1 MKKLLI
7 LIFSM
12 VYLSG
17 YAQDE
22 YDTIVIR
29 DLETWS
35 SATFQIK
42 FNEKLSLSLSPQLR
56 LQENSSKL
64 EKYFADLKMDYELNK
79 NLEFSLGYRFLSES
93 KNSGIQWAHRYN
105 IDGKYKFEINRF
117 NGYLRLRYQSG
128 IAFNDD
134 KENVWENHFRLKTKV
149 DYNIKDWKID
159 PYISGEIFR
168 LSGKNVD
175 AQFDKIR
182 LTIGSSY
189 KFNKKHSI
197 SFFYGGEK
205 QLNTT
210 YPKTTY
216 IVGLGYKFTFKPSKN
231 DK

>member
-1 MKKLLI
+1 MKKLWILI
-7 LIFSM
+7 LCM
-12 VYLSG
+12 AGLSG

-35 SATFQIK
+35 SATFQVK
-42 FNEKLSLSLSPQLR
+42 FNKKLSLSLSPQLR
-56 LQENSSKL
+56 LQENSSHL
-64 EKYFADLKMDYELNK
+64 ERYFADLEMEYKLNK

-93 KNSGIQWAHRYN
+93 KNSGMQWAHRYN

-117 NGYLRLRYQSG
+117 DGYLRLRYQSG
-128 IAFNDD
+128 REFGDA
-134 KENVWENHFRLKTKV
+134 ENTWENHFRLKTKIG
-149 DYNIKDWKID
+149 YNIKDWKID

-168 LSGKNVD
+168 LSGKNID
-175 AQFDKIR
+175 AQFDKMR
-182 LTIGSSY
+182 FTVGSSY